1 MAYRPIFIPG
11 KTEENL
17 VVEEEVEFEWHPGF
31 LPVQKKKNVTAL
43 HTVAKEQGFF
53 PLLEVS
59 TKSDNPL
66 GVRLS
71 AFNLQIETGIGKISV
86 ESAYQGSKAFVE
98 GGPYTDIYK
107 KKSFEAK
114 RDTRIRM
121 SGNLKYFE
129 FFSERWELHNTTA
142 FYDWLYISALKPHSE
157 YFKRLTEF
165 RGFTDIE
172 FNPKKSINCQARA
185 CALFVS
191 LLELNK
197 LDDALKSQR
206 AFIETAYPLPA
217 ARPEE
222 KQTDLIDNMQ
232 RRRA

>member
-71 AFNLQIETGIGKISV
+71 AFNLQIETGIGKFSV
-86 ESAYQGSKAFVE
+86 ESAYQGSKVFE
-98 GGPYTDIYK
+98 KGGPYTDIYK
-107 KKSFEAK
+107 MNSFEAK
-114 RDTRIRM
+114 KNGQLKT
-121 SGNLKYFE
+121 SGNLKHFDYFG
-129 FFSERWELHNTTA
+129 ERWELHYTTA
-142 FYDWLYISALKPHSE
+142 FYNWLYITTLKPHSE
-157 YFKRLTEF
+157 YLKKLNTFK
-165 RGFTDIE
+165 GFTDIE

-197 LDDALKSQR
+197 LDAALKSQR

-232 RRRA
+232 RQRA